1 MLLQNFKFSD
11 FFSNT
16 TYAVLIAGVLLTL
29 WLTFGKKSRIPN
41 TDLIQAAQNKD
52 LEAFKREL
60 AKRKVDINQINLN
73 RHTPLIVA
81 TMNFGTKYLIEELIE
96 KGAWQNW
103 QDIQGNTALHYAITR
118 KKNALVK
125 IFVDNKADLSL
136 KNEEGK
142 TAIDIATEK
151 GLADILEI
159 LNQST
164 S

>member
-81 TMNFGTKYLIEELIE
+81 TMNFGTTYLIEELIE
-96 KGAWQNW
+96 KGACVNW
-103 QDIQGNTALHYAITR
+103 QDI
-118 KKNALVK
+118 
-125 IFVDNKADLSL
+125 
-136 KNEEGK
+136 
-142 TAIDIATEK
+142 
-151 GLADILEI
+151 
-159 LNQST
+159 
-164 S
+164 